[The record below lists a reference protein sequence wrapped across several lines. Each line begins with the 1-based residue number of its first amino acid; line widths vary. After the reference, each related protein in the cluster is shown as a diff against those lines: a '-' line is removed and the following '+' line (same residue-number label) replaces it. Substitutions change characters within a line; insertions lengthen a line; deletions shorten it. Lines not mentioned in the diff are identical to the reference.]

1 MSNFTP
7 GKWIYYPPSENDI
20 REGLEDCT
28 ILSIQGRI
36 EHFIGTISTEA
47 DARLIAAAPE
57 MYELLKVWTQIQAQP
72 TLMEAQRKAQ
82 ELLARIDGEAE

>member
-1 MSNFTP
+1 MSKFTP

-28 ILSIQGRI
+28 ILSTQGRI
-36 EHFIGTISTEA
+36 GHFIGTISTEA

-57 MYELLKVWTQIQAQP
+57 MYEILCEFLCICGYNEE
-72 TLMEAQRKAQ
+72 TLEDAE
-82 ELLARIDGEAE
+82 ELIARIDGEDAEE